1 MKTKIVVLLSAF
13 ACCALLGTGC
23 AHRGAYPAVNTDR
36 YDLENQE
43 KFVTMDSGAQRSV
56 TTSGMQERILE
67 DGRLEVAVNLRNR
80 LKRRIQVQAQ
90 CVFKD
95 LQGFSTGDETPWVDV
110 ILTESGQ
117 ETVRFTS
124 LNNRARG
131 YTVRVREAR

>member
-1 MKTKIVVLLSAF
+1 MKIQSLFLVLGLV
-13 ACCALLGTGC
+13 LGTSLITGC
-23 AHRGAYPAVNTDR
+23 AHRGAYPAVNPDR
-36 YDLENQE
+36 YDLENRE

-56 TTSGMQERILE
+56 TTSGIQERILE
-67 DGRLEVAVNLRNR
+67 DGRLEVAANLRNR

-95 LQGFSTGDETPWVDV
+95 LQGFSTGDETPWVNV

-124 LNNRARG
+124 MNDRARG